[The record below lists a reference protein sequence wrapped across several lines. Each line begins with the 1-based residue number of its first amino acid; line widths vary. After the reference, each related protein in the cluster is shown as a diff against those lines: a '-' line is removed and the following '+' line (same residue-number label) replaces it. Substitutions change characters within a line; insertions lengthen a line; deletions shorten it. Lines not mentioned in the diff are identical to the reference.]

1 MSNEATIIW
10 LKNPLILFNKEQIK
24 YLWPRENMSRNEKIN
39 AVSRLVIIL
48 SILGYLIMKNVN
60 FLFTGLIT
68 LGIIAILYYAK
79 LYKDKEDFSKKT
91 VEPFTNTRV
100 YQNVKDNFTNPTEKN
115 PLMNVLIP
123 EIKDNPKRKMA
134 APAYNPAVEKNI
146 NEKTEEFIV
155 SNFDDDPKIKKKLFS
170 NLGDSFE
177 FEQFAQHNFY
187 ATPNTQIP
195 NNQKEFAEF
204 CYGDMISAKEG
215 NDYALIRNNPR
226 IGAVAGQN

>member
-1 MSNEATIIW
+1 M
-10 LKNPLILFNKEQIK
+10 L
-24 YLWPRENMSRNEKIN
+24 
-39 AVSRLVIIL
+39 
-48 SILGYLIMKNVN
+48 
-60 FLFTGLIT
+60 
-68 LGIIAILYYAK
+68 
-79 LYKDKEDFSKKT
+79 
-91 VEPFTNTRV
+91 
-100 YQNVKDNFTNPTEKN
+100 
-115 PLMNVLIP
+115 
-123 EIKDNPKRKMA
+123 
-134 APAYNPAVEKNI
+134 I

-155 SNFDDDPKIKKKLFS
+155 SNFDDDSKIKKKLFS

-226 IGAVAGQN
+226 IGAVSG